1 VNPATLPGR
10 LGGLRPAPLVSAEA
24 GSSTTEGDTLRKTGF
39 ILCVLTLVALVVT
52 PLSSTAVG
60 TDSST
65 LRGAV
70 TVSGIMAHQTAFQ
83 NIATAN
89 GGTRAAGTPG
99 YDASLAYVKAQLDA
113 TGYYD
118 VVVQPFL
125 FDSFREVATPVFQ
138 RISPA
143 PRTFVANEDFITMDY
158 SETGDVTGTL
168 VATNDIVIPPGAAAS
183 TSNSGCELSDFTPAS
198 PTQPQVALIQRGTCD
213 FFVKAE
219 NAQEAGYDAVVIF
232 NEGQEGR
239 QETLAGT
246 LGEGDTSTI
255 PVIGTSFAIGEELYN
270 QVLAGTVT
278 VRVATTTEIRRDVPT
293 ANLLATTKTGRT
305 DRQVV
310 VGAHLDSVAE
320 GPGINDN
327 GSGSSQNLEIA
338 LQMARLG
345 LEPENQVRFAFW
357 GAEESGL
364 VGSQFYVDSLTAR
377 EIKNTAVNLNFDMV
391 GSPNFVRFVYDG
403 DASDTASLGSTGSGV
418 VEDVFVDYF
427 DSQGLASEPTA
438 FDGRSDYD
446 AFITVGIPAGGTF
459 TGAEGIKTAA
469 EAAVYGGTAGIA
481 YDPCYHAVCDTI
493 ANLSSTALD
502 QMSDAAAHATL
513 VFAET
518 GSAIQGTDKGKAKG
532 QSASEFQGSH
542 LKR

>member
-1 VNPATLPGR
+1 L
-10 LGGLRPAPLVSAEA
+10 LL
-24 GSSTTEGDTLRKTGF
+24 
-39 ILCVLTLVALVVT
+39 VLTLVALVLT
-52 PLSSTAVG
+52 PLSSTATG
-60 TDSST
+60 TDTSA
-65 LRGAV
+65 LRNAV
-70 TVSGIMAHQTAFQ
+70 TVGGIMAHQTALQ
-83 NIATAN
+83 NIANAN
-89 GGTRAAGTPG
+89 GGTRASGTPG

-118 VVVQPFL
+118 VRVQNFL
-125 FDSFREVATPVFQ
+125 FDAFRELATPVFE

-143 PRTFVANEDFITMDY
+143 PRTYVANEDFITMDY
-158 SETGDVTGTL
+158 SDTGDVTGTL
-168 VATNDIVIPPGAAAS
+168 VATNDIVIPPGATAS
-183 TSNSGCELSDFTPAS
+183 TSNSGCEAGDFTPAS

-213 FFVKAE
+213 FFVKAT
-219 NAQEAGYDAVVIF
+219 NAQAAGYDAAIIF

-246 LGEGDTSTI
+246 LTSADTSTI

-270 QVLAGTVT
+270 QVRAGTVT
-278 VRVATTTEIRRDVPT
+278 VRVATTTEIRRNVPT

-310 VGAHLDSVAE
+310 VGAHLDSVQE

-345 LEPENQVRFAFW
+345 IQPENQVMFAFW

-377 EIKNTAVNLNFDMV
+377 QIKNTAVNLNFDMV

-403 DASDTASLGSTGSGV
+403 DASDTESLGSTGSGV

-427 DSQGLASEPTA
+427 DSQELASEPTA

-446 AFITVGIPAGGTF
+446 AFISVGIPAGGTF
-459 TGAEGIKTAA
+459 TGAEEIKTAA
-469 EAAVYGGTAGIA
+469 QAAIYGGTAGIA
-481 YDPCYHAVCDTI
+481 YDPCYHQACDTI

-518 GSAIQGTDKGKAKG
+518 TSAVQGTDKGKAKG
-532 QSASEFQGSH
+532 QTEAEFQGSH
-542 LKR
+542 LRK